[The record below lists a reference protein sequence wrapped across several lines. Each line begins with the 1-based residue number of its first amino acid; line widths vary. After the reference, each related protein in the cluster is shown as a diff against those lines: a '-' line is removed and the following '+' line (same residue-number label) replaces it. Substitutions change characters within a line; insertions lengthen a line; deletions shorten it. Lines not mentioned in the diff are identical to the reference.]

1 MTNYD
6 NNETE
11 TIYDSDEHKNYQP
24 KKDYSLEELIELD
37 NVAEILDDDELEAL
51 GNKVKDEYDADK
63 LTRADKEDQMIRSMK
78 LAMLVSLRKNLPFPN
93 SSDITYPMLTAATLQ
108 FAARALPAIV
118 TPTGIV
124 KAKRVGN
131 DPEGQKARVGDRI
144 ATYENYQLREDMPHW
159 AEDQDK
165 MLHALPILGCLFK
178 KVYYD
183 SEDNINAS
191 DLIYP
196 ENLVVD
202 NNILSLEKAPRI
214 SHEVEIYPHVIIE
227 RQRAGLYLK
236 TSVER
241 STSQLSTGV
250 REDSGDEYSATD
262 EEASHVFIEQHR
274 LLDLDKDGYPEP
286 YIVTIHRDTAEVVRV
301 VTRYNEQGIKR
312 GPDGEV
318 LKINPIH
325 YFIKYEFMPALDG
338 SFYSLG
344 LGELLF
350 PINTAV
356 NSTINQLMDAG
367 HMQNTGGGFI
377 GKGLRMKAGSMSFRP
392 NEWKTVNT
400 IGDDIRRSIVPL
412 PTAQPSPVLFQLLG
426 LLIESGKE
434 ISSVKDVLTGEG
446 QGANASPTT
455 TLALI
460 EQGLKV
466 FTAIYQRIH
475 RSLKKELKK
484 LHELNAE
491 HVDEERYKRITG
503 DQEANLSDFNIED
516 SDVIPVS
523 DPNLVT
529 DLQKASKAQFLL
541 QFIQDERIDGVEI
554 YRRVFE
560 SFNIEDIDTLFKKQ
574 EPQQPDP
581 ALEIALVKQEM
592 EAERL
597 DIERQKSEIA
607 IRKTEYEIKK
617 LETASILDLANAES
631 KEIGN
636 QVGLYKAELD
646 AVTANINNEKTINES
661 NINKEETNVKNT
673 NSGGVQ

>member
-1 MTNYD
+1 LTNYD